1 MNFTAKEDYG
11 LRVVL
16 DLASH
21 AGPAP
26 VQAREIAARQN
37 IPEQF
42 LEQLL
47 AALRRAD
54 IVRST
59 RGASGGYSLAADPA
73 RLTVG
78 LVLRALS
85 GRLVPQNLCE
95 SEHSTMDE
103 AAEATVVRGIWNTIH
118 RSIADTVDNTTFAEL
133 LERLDRES
141 SSYMMH
147 I

>member
-21 AGPAP
+21 AGPSP
-26 VQAREIAARQN
+26 VQAREIATRQH

-54 IVRST
+54 VVRST
-59 RGASGGYSLAADPA
+59 RGASGGYLLAAEPS
-73 RLTVG
+73 RITVG
-78 LVLRALS
+78 TVLRALS
-85 GRLVPQNLCE
+85 GRLVPQALCE
-95 SEHSTMDE
+95 SGDDLSGEPPE
-103 AAEATVVRGIWNTIH
+103 ASVIRGVWSDVHRGI
-118 RSIADTVDNTTFAEL
+118 SKVADETTFADL
-133 LERLDRES
+133 LERLDRD